1 MPEDAGMPL
10 PPPLEIQNCV
20 LLVRTNFSNDED
32 WTSLR
37 AAVEEPTE
45 EGFLAG
51 VELVDDPA
59 YSGLS
64 AEALRNL
71 LPKPHRGPY
80 FFFVADRSAMEAS
93 DHPILVVPVP
103 YPEPEFASLNE
114 TPRPEFRVVASKLW
128 SVENNLSIA
137 NMDWRDFAGAAQEG
151 VFRGFPEPR

>member
-1 MPEDAGMPL
+1 MSP
-10 PPPLEIQNCV
+10 PPPLKIQNCV
-20 LLVRTNFSNDED
+20 LLVRTGFSNSDG
-32 WTSLR
+32 WALLR
-37 AAVEEPTE
+37 AAVEEPTV

-59 YSGLS
+59 YSGLTT
-64 AEALRNL
+64 EALRSL
-71 LPKPHRGPY
+71 LPQPHRGPH
-80 FFFVADRSAMEAS
+80 FFFVADSAAVETR

-137 NMDWRDFAGAAQEG
+137 NMDWRDFVDAAQEG
-151 VFRGFPEPR
+151 VFRGFASPR